1 MAGFDYF
8 ILAVLLLSAVAGLIR
23 GFLKEVCLL
32 VAWIAA
38 LWLAWKFGPSLEPWM
53 GDALRRSGHAV
64 WAGRGI
70 VFFVVLAVGGIVA
83 ALVSHF
89 VRLSLFS
96 ATDRLLGFLL
106 GLLRGVLILA
116 IIIVLGQSVKLDDEG
131 WWQNSRLL
139 PLIQPVSQAL
149 RAVIGEP
156 LESIA
161 NR

>member
-8 ILAVLLLSAVAGLIR
+8 ILAVLLVSAVAGLIR

-38 LWLAWKFGPSLEPWM
+38 VWLAWKLGPSVEPWL
-53 GDALRRSGHAV
+53 GGALAKSGQAIWV
-64 WAGRGI
+64 GRGI
-70 VFFVVLAVGGIVA
+70 VFFAVLAVGGIVA
-83 ALVSHF
+83 ALVAHF
-89 VRLSLFS
+89 VRVSLFT

-106 GLLRGVLILA
+106 GLLRGVLILG
-116 IIIVLGQSVKLDDEG
+116 IIVILGQTVNLDDEG
-131 WWQNSRLL
+131 WWKRSRLL
-139 PLIQPVSQAL
+139 PYVQPVSQAL
-149 RAVIGEP
+149 RALIGEP